1 VGIIKRTILTYFSL
15 GFSKVLILTLFLT
28 TYLENEGLMWVEAQQ
43 VTKQALSNRL
53 RNLPAELFAQ
63 MFEQVVKRQNQQ
75 AAHVAVP
82 EAWSTVNSRFACVW
96 LADGST
102 LEGLVKKYRSN
113 PCQHRVRLVSVL
125 WGQTWHTYLT
135 NVLDPTELSPQQVCD
150 LYCRRW
156 RIEDAFLLTKRLLG
170 LAYLWVG
177 GSNGIQIQLY
187 ATWIFSAVL
196 MDLCSQVAV
205 ALRQQERTH
214 FCRDGVS

>member
-1 VGIIKRTILTYFSL
+1 MATYRYGNPDWRRQITVPSPSHEELEARLRDLLSPSTFANL
-15 GFSKVLILTLFLT
+15 KTVTAQTRQLRDRVLTLPVMTAIVLSLV
-28 TYLENEGLMWVEAQQ
+28 YRQVSGLSEVLRILENE
-43 VTKQALSNRL
+43 
-53 RNLPAELFAQ
+53 
-63 MFEQVVKRQNQQ
+63 
-75 AAHVAVP
+75 
-82 EAWSTVNSRFACVW
+82 
-96 LADGST
+96 
-102 LEGLVKKYRSN
+102 
-113 PCQHRVRLVSVL
+113 RVRLVSVL

-205 ALRQQERTH
+205 ALRQQERTL